1 VARIFTLGPR
11 LSICCLALWAGLS
24 VATWA
29 QSPNTLDQ
37 TSEQIKALRAEIS
50 VIQARLASQE
60 SERDTLQ
67 DALREA
73 EVKIGELDRE
83 LGALNQERRAL
94 KQELTALD
102 AEGEQLR
109 DARRQRA
116 NTIDVSIQELWVL
129 QQGGGFRVW
138 LGDQNPEDVARNLA
152 YFQTLIEAQQQTIA
166 EYELGL
172 EAVEQNRSRI
182 AQAQTALREQATA
195 AAATKATLTD
205 QRATRQSTLTLISQ
219 RVQDDQQR
227 LSALERDQARLNA
240 LLDELEALAAASS
253 PVVTPPEAQLP
264 FADTQGALSMP
275 MAGKLT
281 NRYGARRNADI
292 RWRGWLTTAD
302 EGEPVRAVHGGD
314 IIYADWLRGQGLLI
328 VIDHG
333 EGWLSLYAQNH
344 SLLRGVGDRV
354 SAGDIIAKAGA
365 SGGSETSGLYFEI
378 RHRGEPVDPSEWIR
392 R

>member
-109 DARRQRA
+109 DAQRQRA

-292 RWRGWLTTAD
+292 RWRGWLITAD

-365 SGGSETSGLYFEI
+365 SGGNETSGLYFEI

>member
-1 VARIFTLGPR
+1 MARIFTLGPR

-109 DARRQRA
+109 DAQRQRA

-219 RVQDDQQR
+219 GMQDDQQR
-227 LSALERDQARLNA
+227 LGTLERDQARLNA

-292 RWRGWLTTAD
+292 RWRGWLITAD

>member
-1 VARIFTLGPR
+1 MARIFTLGPR

-109 DARRQRA
+109 DAQRQRA

-292 RWRGWLTTAD
+292 RWRGWLITAD

-365 SGGSETSGLYFEI
+365 SGGNETSGLYFEI

>member
-1 VARIFTLGPR
+1 MVRVFTLCPG
-11 LSICCLALWAGLS
+11 LISCSVALWTGLT
-24 VATWA
+24 VAAWA
-29 QSPNTLDQ
+29 QSPDTLDQ
-37 TSEQIKALRAEIS
+37 TSEQIAALRAEIT

-60 SERDTLQ
+60 SERDALQ

-73 EVKIGELDRE
+73 EVQIGELDRQ
-83 LGALNQERRAL
+83 LGALSQERRTL
-94 KQELTALD
+94 QQELNALD

-109 DARRQRA
+109 QAQRQRTD
-116 NTIDVSIQELWVL
+116 TIDASIQQLWLL

-138 LGDQNPEDVARNLA
+138 LGDQNPQDVARNLA
-152 YFQTLIEAQQQTIA
+152 YFQTLIEAQQQMIA

-172 EAVEQNRSRI
+172 EAIAENRSRI
-182 AQAQTALREQATA
+182 AQAETALREQATA
-195 AAATKATLTD
+195 TKATKTTLTD
-205 QRATRQSTLTLISQ
+205 QRATRQATLAQINQ
-219 RVQDDQQR
+219 QVQDDQQR
-227 LSALERDQARLNA
+227 LNVLERDQARLNA
-240 LLDELEALAAASS
+240 LLGELQAVAAAA
-253 PVVTPPEAQLP
+253 PPEPRMP
-264 FADTQGALSMP
+264 FADAQGTLAMP
-275 MAGKLT
+275 VSGTLK

-292 RWRGWLTTAD
+292 RWRGWLIAAD

-314 IIYADWLRGQGLLI
+314 IIYADWLRGQGLLM
-328 VIDHG
+328 VVDHG

-378 RHRGEPVDPSEWIR
+378 RHRGEPVDPGEWIR

>member
-1 VARIFTLGPR
+1 MARVFTLGPR

-37 TSEQIKALRAEIS
+37 TSQQIKALRAEIS

-67 DALREA
+67 DALQKA
-73 EVKIGELDRE
+73 EVQIGELDRQ
-83 LGALNQERRAL
+83 LGALSQKRHAL

-109 DARRQRA
+109 DAQRQRA

-152 YFQTLIEAQQQTIA
+152 YFEALIEAQQQTIA

-240 LLDELEALAAASS
+240 LLDELEALAASSS
-253 PVVTPPEAQLP
+253 PVVTPPEAQLA

-292 RWRGWLTTAD
+292 RWRGWLITAD

-378 RHRGEPVDPSEWIR
+378 RHRGEPVDPGEWIR

>member
-109 DARRQRA
+109 DAQRQRA

-240 LLDELEALAAASS
+240 LLDELEALAAASL

-292 RWRGWLTTAD
+292 RWRGWLITAD

-365 SGGSETSGLYFEI
+365 SGGNETSGLYFEI
-378 RHRGEPVDPSEWIR
+378 RHRGEPVDPDEWIR

>member
-1 VARIFTLGPR
+1 MVRVFTLCPR
-11 LSICCLALWAGLS
+11 LISCSVALWTGLT
-24 VATWA
+24 VAAWA
-29 QSPNTLDQ
+29 QSPDTLDQ
-37 TSEQIKALRAEIS
+37 TSEQIEALRAEIT

-60 SERDTLQ
+60 SERDALQ

-73 EVKIGELDRE
+73 EVQIGELDRQ
-83 LGALNQERRAL
+83 LGALSQERRAL
-94 KQELTALD
+94 QQELNALD

-109 DARRQRA
+109 QAQRQRTD
-116 NTIDVSIQELWVL
+116 TIDASIQQLWLL

-138 LGDQNPEDVARNLA
+138 LGDQNPQDVARNLA
-152 YFQTLIEAQQQTIA
+152 YFQTLIEAQQQMIA

-172 EAVEQNRSRI
+172 EAIAENRSRT
-182 AQAQTALREQATA
+182 AQAETALRER
-195 AAATKATLTD
+195 AAATEATKTALTD
-205 QRATRQSTLTLISQ
+205 QRATRQATLAQISQ
-219 RVQDDQQR
+219 QVQDDQQR
-227 LSALERDQARLNA
+227 LNVLERDQARLNA
-240 LLDELEALAAASS
+240 LLGELEAVAAAA
-253 PVVTPPEAQLP
+253 PPEPRMP
-264 FADTQGALSMP
+264 FADAQGTLAMP
-275 MAGKLT
+275 VSGTLK

-292 RWRGWLTTAD
+292 RWRGWLIAAD

-314 IIYADWLRGQGLLI
+314 IIYADWLRGQGLLM
-328 VIDHG
+328 VVDHG

-378 RHRGEPVDPSEWIR
+378 RHRGEPVDPGEWIR

>member
-1 VARIFTLGPR
+1 MARVFTLGPR
-11 LSICCLALWAGLS
+11 QSICCLALWAGLS
-24 VATWA
+24 VAAWA

-37 TSEQIKALRAEIS
+37 TSEQIEALRAEIS
-50 VIQARLASQE
+50 AMQARLASQE
-60 SERDTLQ
+60 SERDTLL
-67 DALREA
+67 DALQQA
-73 EVKIGELDRE
+73 EVQIGELDRQ
-83 LGALNQERRAL
+83 LGALSQESRAL
-94 KQELTALD
+94 KQELKALD

-109 DARRQRA
+109 NAQRQRTD
-116 NTIDVSIQELWVL
+116 TIDASIQQLWVL

-152 YFQTLIEAQQQTIA
+152 YFEALIEAQQQTIA

-227 LSALERDQARLNA
+227 LSTLERDQTRLNA

-281 NRYGARRNADI
+281 NQYGARRNADI
-292 RWRGWLTTAD
+292 RWRGWLITAD

>member
-1 VARIFTLGPR
+1 VARVFTLGPR

-73 EVKIGELDRE
+73 EVQIGELDRE

-109 DARRQRA
+109 DAQRQRA

-182 AQAQTALREQATA
+182 AQAQTALREQAAA

-240 LLDELEALAAASS
+240 LLDELEALAAASL

-292 RWRGWLTTAD
+292 RWRGWLITAD

-378 RHRGEPVDPSEWIR
+378 RHRGEPVDPGEWIR